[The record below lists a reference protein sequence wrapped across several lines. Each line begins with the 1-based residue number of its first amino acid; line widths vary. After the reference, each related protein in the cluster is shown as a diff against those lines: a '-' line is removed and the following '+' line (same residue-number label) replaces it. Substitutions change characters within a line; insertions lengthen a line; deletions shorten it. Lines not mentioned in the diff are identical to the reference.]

1 MGFRFRKSIKIAP
14 GVKVNLGKKSVG
26 VSVGGKYGGVSV
38 NSRTGAR
45 ARVSAPGTGLSYSS
59 KLGGSSKRTRTRT
72 SIPEAGPSYS
82 GTLGGSAKRA
92 DAVNDKAFAAVLD
105 REIGPVPTRESLEAQ
120 VQKAKLNLF
129 AAKYLGPGLGIIC
142 LLLGLATPVFWI
154 ITAFCFYFSH
164 ATKKTYCNLLPVL
177 EQQAAQIGAVQDDL
191 AAICIAEGEVERAN
205 SAALYFLHL
214 DEVIEHS
221 LVVLEKAP
229 ALSAYSTPEECRNAI
244 LSLFEGKCAE
254 IMQKEFEK
262 TYKHLFALKTQKG
275 LDSNVERFQAP
286 YEANLDKLTPAQ
298 KSEYEEY
305 LAKLQTVQLSPAE

>member
-14 GVKVNLGKKSVG
+14 GVRVNLGKKSVG

-45 ARVSAPGTGLSYSS
+45 ARVSAPGTGLSYSQKIGKS
-59 KLGGSSKRTRTRT
+59 SARKPAAQRTAARNHDYGITTFYVTGEGSDNTPIPTQESLQEQLKR
-72 SIPEAGPSYS
+72 
-82 GTLGGSAKRA
+82 AKR
-92 DAVNDKAFAAVLD
+92 
-105 REIGPVPTRESLEAQ
+105 
-120 VQKAKLNLF
+120 NLF
-129 AAKYLGPGLGIIC
+129 VAKYIEPIIGVLC
-142 LLLGLATPVFWI
+142 VLLGLATPVFWI
-154 ITAFCFYFSH
+154 IAALCFYFSY
-164 ATKKTYCNLLPVL
+164 KSRKLYKNEVPLL
-177 EQQAAQIGAVQDDL
+177 EQQSAQIGAVQEDL
-191 AAICIAEGEVERAN
+191 AAICIAEGEVGHAN

-244 LSLFEGKCAE
+244 LSLLEVKCAE

-262 TYKHLFALKTQKG
+262 TYKHLFTLKTQKG

-286 YEANLDKLTPAQ
+286 YEANLDKMTPTQ
-298 KSEYEEY
+298 KSEYEKY
-305 LAKLQTVQLSPAE
+305 LTKLQAVQLAPAE

>member
-129 AAKYLGPGLGIIC
+129 A
-142 LLLGLATPVFWI
+142 TPVFWI

-229 ALSAYSTPEECRNAI
+229 ALSAYSTPEECRNSI

>member
-59 KLGGSSKRTRTRT
+59 KLGGSSKRTGTRT
-72 SIPEAGPSYS
+72 SEPEADSSYS
-82 GTLGGSAKRA
+82 SKLGGSVKRVGA
-92 DAVNDKAFAAVLD
+92 INDEALAAVID
-105 REIGPVPTRESLEAQ
+105 GEIGPVPTRESLEAQ
-120 VQKAKLNLF
+120 VKKAKQNLIF
-129 AAKYLGPGLGIIC
+129 AKYIEPGIGIIC
-142 LLLGLATPVFWI
+142 LLLGLVTPVFWI
-154 ITAFCFYFSH
+154 ITALCFYFSH
-164 ATKKTYCNLLPVL
+164 KTKKIYCNLLPIL

-214 DEVIEHS
+214 DEIIQHS

-229 ALSAYSTPEECRNAI
+229 ALSTYSTPEECRSAI

-262 TYKHLFALKTQKG
+262 TYKHLFTLKTAKG
-275 LDSNVERFQAP
+275 IESNIDRFRAP
-286 YEANLDKLTPAQ
+286 YEANLDKMTTAK
-298 KSEYEEY
+298 KSDYKEY
-305 LAKLQTVQLSPAE
+305 LDKLQTIQPIAD

>member
-45 ARVSAPGTGLSYSS
+45 ARVSAPGTGLSYSKKIGKS
-59 KLGGSSKRTRTRT
+59 ASRNSDYGVTTFYVSDDENETDEIPTQESLQEQLKR
-72 SIPEAGPSYS
+72 
-82 GTLGGSAKRA
+82 AKR
-92 DAVNDKAFAAVLD
+92 
-105 REIGPVPTRESLEAQ
+105 
-120 VQKAKLNLF
+120 NLF
-129 AAKYLGPGLGIIC
+129 VAKYLEPALGALC
-142 LLLGLATPVFWI
+142 VLLGLAAQVFWI
-154 ITAFCFYFSH
+154 IAALCFYFSY
-164 ATKKTYCNLLPVL
+164 KSRKLYKEEIPRL
-177 EQQAAQIGAVQDDL
+177 ELQAAQIGAVQDDL

-229 ALSAYSTPEECRNAI
+229 ALSAYSTPEECRNSI

>member
-45 ARVSAPGTGLSYSS
+45 ARVSAPGTGMSYSQKIGKTS
-59 KLGGSSKRTRTRT
+59 ARKPARQNHDYGVTTFYVAGEESDNTPIPTQESLQEQLKR
-72 SIPEAGPSYS
+72 
-82 GTLGGSAKRA
+82 AKR
-92 DAVNDKAFAAVLD
+92 
-105 REIGPVPTRESLEAQ
+105 
-120 VQKAKLNLF
+120 NLF
-129 AAKYLGPGLGIIC
+129 AAKYVEPIIGALC
-142 LLLGLATPVFWI
+142 VFLGLATPVFWI
-154 ITAFCFYFSH
+154 IAALCFYFSY
-164 ATKKTYCNLLPVL
+164 KSRKLYKNEIPLL

-191 AAICIAEGEVERAN
+191 AAICIAEGEVEHAN

-229 ALSAYSTPEECRNAI
+229 ALSAYSTPEECRSAI
-244 LSLFEGKCAE
+244 LSLFEGKCSE

-262 TYKHLFALKTQKG
+262 TYKHLFTLKTQKG
-275 LDSNVERFQAP
+275 LDSNVERFQVP
-286 YEANLDKLTPAQ
+286 YEANLDKLTPTQ

-305 LAKLQTVQLSPAE
+305 LAKLQTVQLFPAE

>member
-45 ARVSAPGTGLSYSS
+45 ARVSAPGTGMSYSQKIGKTS
-59 KLGGSSKRTRTRT
+59 ARKPARQSHDYGVTTFYVAGEELDNTPIPTQESLQEQLKRAKRNLFVAKYVE
-72 SIPEAGPSYS
+72 P
-82 GTLGGSAKRA
+82 TLGALC
-92 DAVNDKAFAAVLD
+92 VL
-105 REIGPVPTRESLEAQ
+105 
-120 VQKAKLNLF
+120 
-129 AAKYLGPGLGIIC
+129 LGI
-142 LLLGLATPVFWI
+142 AAQVFWI
-154 ITAFCFYFSH
+154 IAALCFYFSY
-164 ATKKTYCNLLPVL
+164 KSRKLYKEEIPRL
-177 EQQAAQIGAVQDDL
+177 ELQAAQIGAVQDDL
-191 AAICIAEGEVERAN
+191 AAICAAEDKVDHAD
-205 SAALYFLHL
+205 SAALFFLHL
-214 DEVIEHS
+214 DEIIQHT

-229 ALSAYSTPEECRNAI
+229 ALSEYSTPAECREAI
-244 LSLFEGKCAE
+244 LALFESKCAE

-262 TYKHLFALKTQKG
+262 TYKHLFTLKTAKG
-275 LDSNVERFQAP
+275 IESNIERFQAP